1 MPLSA
6 EIVESDSKKEREC
19 SSGPVPQKREQG
31 RVCSYCC
38 AHEADELSAFL
49 LLIESDNHYRV
60 DEVMKRSA
68 SEVTEKVTFVADN
81 YVERGP
87 FIRNILSSV
96 QELARP
102 MPSFTKL
109 KNRVHIF
116 PICLEYMLFTN

>member
-19 SSGPVPQKREQG
+19 SSSPVPQKREQG

-68 SEVTEKVTFVADN
+68 SEVTERVTFVADN
-81 YVERGP
+81 YVEQVLSYE
-87 FIRNILSSV
+87 NISSSV
-96 QELARP
+96 QELALP

-109 KNRVHIF
+109 KSRVHIF
-116 PICLEYMLFTN
+116 PICLEYMLSTN